1 MTQSKIIQ
9 TLKNPHTANEADA
22 ELVSR
27 HFTKCKARY
36 NYSEPITS
44 SHAYKCV
51 AVDIQK
57 SIKAE
62 KEVSNV

>member
-1 MTQSKIIQ
+1 MTQNKIIKI
-9 TLKNPHTANEADA
+9 LRNPYEANAADA

-36 NYSEPITS
+36 NYSEPIES
-44 SHAYKCV
+44 EHAYKCV

-62 KEVSNV
+62 KEVTNV